1 MKMKEVPVID
11 SHTKTLI
18 DKCFYRLFYIYQ
30 LSDDELNDLV
40 KFIWDVSNCMNDFY
54 NIEASFRYCTDIAWL
69 MAVNDIPLND
79 MKKLLANC
87 IKYDI
92 PVELVIETYKS
103 KHKGDK

>member
-1 MKMKEVPVID
+1 MKEVSVID

-54 NIEASFRYCTDIAWL
+54 NIETSFQYCTDIAWL
-69 MAVNDIPLND
+69 MAVNDVPLND
-79 MKKLLANC
+79 MKKLLTNC